1 MSHQYVV
8 FSAAAVAQYVHN
20 LTFQTS
26 TFLCF
31 KVTLITM
38 CAAGCSFYPSML

>member
-1 MSHQYVV
+1 MTHQYVV

-31 KVTLITM
+31 KVTLTTM
-38 CAAGCSFYPSML
+38 CAAGHSFYPSMV